1 MQKLLA
7 IMILI
12 YLPGSCI
19 TYMILF
25 TSLIQYV
32 VGEFGADPT
41 FVNSMEFRAIIGVP
55 ASLIFY
61 FPMSLMRDMS
71 AF

>member
-25 TSLIQYV
+25 TSLIQYC
-32 VGEFGADPT
+32 VGEFGADPD
-41 FVNSMEFRAIIGVP
+41 FVDSIAFRALVGIP
-55 ASLIFY
+55 ATLLFY
-61 FPMSLMRDMS
+61 GPMSLMRDMS

>member
-32 VGEFGADPT
+32 VGEFGASDD
-41 FVNSMEFRAIIGVP
+41 FVYSMQFRALVGIP
-55 ASLIFY
+55 ATLLFY

>member
-25 TSLIQYV
+25 NQLMAYA
-32 VGEFGADPT
+32 VGEFGASQT
-41 FVNSMEFRAIIGVP
+41 FVDSMTFRALVGIP
-55 ASLIFY
+55 ATLLLY